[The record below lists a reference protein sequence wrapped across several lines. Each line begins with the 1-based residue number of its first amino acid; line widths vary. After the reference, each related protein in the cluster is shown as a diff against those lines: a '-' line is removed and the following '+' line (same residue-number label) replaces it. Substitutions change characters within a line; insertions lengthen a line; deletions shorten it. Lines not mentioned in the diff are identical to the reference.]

1 MISANLV
8 IDDVLE
14 AELEAKVRRIAQV
27 EVLKTQMSMK
37 KDLEDRTKNMRD
49 FVSTQV
55 KASQLSVEGLR
66 DDMKFQ
72 ASMTQ
77 S

>member
-1 MISANLV
+1 MLSANLV